1 MGFYGDFYDRRQV
14 AFQFDRIFNN
24 RKSMDTL
31 AAAGQDGVFSGR
43 FVLVRYDPQSRFF
56 EGDIQLGYLFNDIMY
71 MDYQYTVPYTYT
83 TYSKVASPV
92 KRDWASYYYYTGSY
106 YFKLPNEQYFD
117 ENETEYYIADNPSLA
132 CIGLNQIVRLFH
144 EDFGPIQTYY
154 KCIGSENNISGEIAK
169 WEPIYYD
176 NMDSDYLRNYNID
189 KATYGIHFDIRGYD
203 STIWEKVYTE
213 GKGAFVLISHLNGL
227 TPALELYPDP
237 PRQLP
242 AAPYID
248 NLSSDVYYRIH
259 VPSMY
264 GLQLKEVKESDSFI
278 SDQRETVLRYRYNN
292 TNHAYDEYSTEIDAG
307 IYLNLKGNN
316 YQKRSV
322 DNTTPNYVRIE
333 PTGESGRVYYD
344 ANGNEQRKDIMEMS
358 FSLPAIG
365 NMLASGYDLMY
376 GVVTN
381 NTNRKT
387 DVAWINGN
395 QPDDVKHNETTKSYD
410 KNSLAGVVNT
420 AHDILG
426 QIIVPLAEKPSQQ
439 QIEQQL
445 SEDLIYQIGDTYYR
459 KGIAYD
465 QEIIDLNSKYYDVQ
479 EGIEKPMLQFV
490 DIGIIPKSDFIG
502 NKYFILNSENQYV
515 EAKEWNENTHYWVKS
530 IVGARYTPIE
540 LTQFIQ
546 GQFYYQN
553 GENYIC
559 DQSINFPLYPE
570 RTYYELTIAEDFP
583 KRLEREYNTTDF
595 WLKLDDGSYEHPLES
610 FPELGKT
617 YYYINQY
624 DASLIEDIN
633 NVRFYVPGFYY
644 YFDETTN
651 QWEKATSRFLDKT
664 KLYAIIVYKPTE
676 SIGYD
681 EQGKPY
687 LYRGIQN
694 FIGPLDP
701 NNAYQIQNC
710 IGDMSD
716 YYYIKNDNYYT
727 FNSLKNIPE
736 SYGVQHPITMLRNW
750 KRFITDPTIEYNDS
764 NLYIKN
770 KYYIQDETGSYI
782 KSNGPFSRGTQYYKF
797 SAIEPVKHPFYL
809 MDTYF
814 YQIPGTWDQF
824 DISHT
829 NTMTESTYYT
839 KAHLYVYSDSLRQC
853 PYGYEWSDYVNFI
866 PPSITL
872 YYKKSRIDLIPI
884 QGLVNGK
891 NSIYGQALALHKM
904 FGLNDEETRDTSEIR
919 GAFNALQDILYLIKT
934 IKPGHLLFVNDMGQI
949 EATDDAITIDKLK
962 ALLH

>member
-43 FVLVRYDPQSRFF
+43 FVLVRYDPQSKFF

-154 KCIGSENNISGEIAK
+154 KCIGSENNRSGEIAK

-189 KATYGIHFDIRGYD
+189 RATYGIHFDIRGYD

-213 GKGAFVLISHLNGL
+213 GKGAFVLISHLNGS

-278 SDQRETVLRYRYNN
+278 SDQKETVLRYRYNN

-307 IYLNLKGNN
+307 VYLNLKGNN

-376 GVVTN
+376 GTVTN

-395 QPDDVKHNETTKSYD
+395 QPEDVKHNEITKSYD

-420 AHDILG
+420 AHDVLG
-426 QIIVPLAEKPSQQ
+426 QIIVPLTEKPSQQ
-439 QIEQQL
+439 QIETQL
-445 SEDLIYQIGDTYYR
+445 SDDLIYQIGDTYYR

-465 QEIIDLNSKYYDVQ
+465 IEIIDSKSVYYDI
-479 EGIEKPMLQFV
+479 EEEKEKPMLEFV
-490 DIGIIPKSDFIG
+490 DIGTIPKANFRG
-502 NKYFILNSENQYV
+502 NKYFIQGSDNQYT
-515 EAKEWNENTHYWVKS
+515 EAREWDQNTHYWVKS
-530 IVGARYTPIE
+530 IAGARYTPIE
-540 LTQFIQ
+540 LTQFVE
-546 GQFYYQN
+546 GQFYYQD

-559 DQSINFPLYPE
+559 DNSKNFPLYPE
-570 RTYYELTIAEDFP
+570 RTYYELTIAENFP
-583 KRLEREYNTTDF
+583 KQFTREYDKNLF
-595 WLKLDDGSYEHPLES
+595 YLKLENNCYIHPSENS
-610 FPELGKT
+610 PELGQK
-617 YYYINQY
+617 YYYINEGIPYMQ
-624 DASLIEDIN
+624 DIYN
-633 NVRFYVPGFYY
+633 TRFYVPGFYHY
-644 YFDETTN
+644 YNETTN
-651 QWEKATSRFLDKT
+651 KWEKATSEFLDKT
-664 KLYAIIVYKPTE
+664 KQYAIIVYKSAI

-687 LYRGIQN
+687 PYHGIQE

-710 IGDMSD
+710 VDDMNN
-716 YYYIKNDNYYT
+716 YYYKENGNYYT
-727 FNSLKNIPE
+727 FDSLKDIEE
-736 SYGVQHPITMLRNW
+736 SYGIQHPITMIRNW
-750 KRFITDPTIEYNDS
+750 KRFMNNSVIEYDDS
-764 NLYIKN
+764 TLYIRN
-770 KYYIQDETGSYI
+770 KYYTKDEATGDYI
-782 KSNGPFSRGTQYYKF
+782 KSSAARQDGVDYYKF
-797 SAIEPVKHPFYL
+797 AAITPVANPFYL

-829 NTMTESTYYT
+829 NTMTEPTYYT

-853 PYGYEWSDYVNFI
+853 PHGYEWNDYVNFI

-872 YYKKSRIDLIPI
+872 YYKKPRVDLIPI
-884 QGLVNGK
+884 SGLINGE

-904 FGLNDEETRDTSEIR
+904 FGLNDEETRNTSEIR

-949 EATDDAITIDKLK
+949 ESTDDTITIDKLK
-962 ALLH
+962 TLLH